1 MRTSETINELAT
13 ALSVAQGELQDA
25 DKASEGYGYKYA
37 DLAQVLQIAR
47 PILSKHGLS
56 VVQLPHNEDGGIALT
71 TRLMHKSGEWLEETL
86 VMPAEKSK
94 NLSLAQDIGKIITY
108 SRRYMYTALVGI
120 TQEDT
125 DATNKK
131 NGAAQE
137 MVRVEMPRKVADSE
151 AAKTLRAAAAD
162 GVESLADTWKTLTP
176 AERKDLASLKE
187 QLKAEML

>member
-86 VMPAEKSK
+86 VMPAEKAK
-94 NLSLAQDIGKIITY
+94 PIAGAGYWQDHHLLPALYAHCLG
-108 SRRYMYTALVGI
+108 RYYPG
-120 TQEDT
+120 
-125 DATNKK
+125 
-131 NGAAQE
+131 
-137 MVRVEMPRKVADSE
+137 R
-151 AAKTLRAAAAD
+151 
-162 GVESLADTWKTLTP
+162 
-176 AERKDLASLKE
+176 
-187 QLKAEML
+187 

>member
-176 AERKDLASLKE
+176 AERKDLAGLKE

>member
-25 DKASEGYGYKYA
+25 DKASEGYGFKYA

>member
-25 DKASEGYGYKYA
+25 DKASEGYGHKYA

-108 SRRYMYTALVGI
+108 SRRYMLTALVGI
-120 TQEDT
+120 TQEDS
-125 DATNKK
+125 DAKK
-131 NGAAQE
+131 NGE
-137 MVRVEMPRKVADSE
+137 VVRVEMPRREIVDSE
-151 AAKTLRAAAAD
+151 AAKTLKAAAAD